1 MIGES
6 TLPLTLDRIQ
16 NKRVGHFS
24 WNGIIRTLSVWFSIF
39 FIYLLCFMVIICPD
53 HFGIGYYLIHSYLLD
68 PFTLDRIKNR
78 QTFCLLE
85 VAMIRTCFVW
95 FFRINYVLSVLF
107 LDNYLNSKL
116 SKLNEV
122 KISDHI
128 GSYLIHIL
136 RLHLHVDVSVCLSCV
151 FFFFDAFACVLH

>member
-1 MIGES
+1 MKWHYKDPFS
-6 TLPLTLDRIQ
+6 M
-16 NKRVGHFS
+16 VFHFS
-24 WNGIIRTLSVWFSIF
+24 DLFIMFYGHYLSRALRILSNSQM
-39 FIYLLCFMVIICPD
+39 LN
-53 HFGIGYYLIHSYLLD
+53 

-78 QTFCLLE
+78 QIFCLHE
-85 VAMIRTCFVW
+85 VAIIRTCFVW